1 MVGKVRV
8 GRCRFACIHRPT
20 DLVALVNQNE
30 IPAKIDQTNDKPNK
44 YKRWIHDVDYN
55 ADVEREQEQFGVG
68 VGVVVQE
75 KREQGQLGAG
85 THFIAF
91 GSGRDL
97 VDLDLVEKLR
107 TSNRYL
113 KVKEKMNLVY

>member
-1 MVGKVRV
+1 MK
-8 GRCRFACIHRPT
+8 FLP
-20 DLVALVNQNE
+20 
-30 IPAKIDQTNDKPNK
+30 KIDQTNDKPNK
-44 YKRWIHDVDYN
+44 YKRWIGIHDVDYN

-97 VDLDLVEKLR
+97 VDPDLVEKLR

-113 KVKEKMNLVY
+113 EVKEKMRNHLQRKHFLELSNVQPYTDEQGQKN